1 MARFLGWIMPVDPDN
16 PLEITVDLSI
26 SNNDFVFVSD
36 IEPVP
41 DMSFFD
47 EIRVFSDLTGV
58 TTNYL
63 TGRVEPK
70 PDYSHKLDLVYTA
83 NNYSIPKYVSCG
95 GLWTETQIW
104 YFEFNSSIYNGV
116 INILNEKNIAYIEI
130 TNNPIFGQL
139 E

>member
-1 MARFLGWIMPVDPDN
+1 MARFLGWSMSVDPNN

-36 IEPVP
+36 VEPVP
-41 DMSFFD
+41 DMSFFN
-47 EIRVFSDLTGV
+47 EIRVFSD
-58 TTNYL
+58 YL

-70 PDYSHKLDLVYTA
+70 LDNSHKLDLVYTA

-95 GLWTETQIW
+95 GQWTETQVW
-104 YFEFNSSIYNGV
+104 YFEFDSSIYNEV
-116 INILNEKNIAYIEI
+116 INILNDKNIVYTEI

>member
-1 MARFLGWIMPVDPDN
+1 MPVDPDN

-47 EIRVFSDLTGV
+47 EIRVFSD
-58 TTNYL
+58 YL
-63 TGRVEPK
+63 AGRVEPK
-70 PDYSHKLDLVYTA
+70 PDNSHKLDLVYTA

-95 GLWTETQIW
+95 GQWTETQVW
-104 YFEFNSSIYNGV
+104 YFEFNSSIYNEV
-116 INILNEKNIAYIEI
+116 INTLNDKNLTYIEVS
-130 TNNPIFGQL
+130 NNPIFGQL

>member
-1 MARFLGWIMPVDPDN
+1 MPVDPDN

-36 IEPVP
+36 VEPVP

-47 EIRVFSDLTGV
+47 EIRVFSD
-58 TTNYL
+58 YL
-63 TGRVEPK
+63 TGRVAPK
-70 PDYSHKLDLVYTA
+70 SDDSHKLDLVYTA

-95 GLWTETQIW
+95 GLWTETQVW
-104 YFEFNSSIYNGV
+104 YFEFNSSIYNNV
-116 INILNEKNIAYIEI
+116 INILNDKNIVYIEI

>member
-1 MARFLGWIMPVDPDN
+1 MPIDPNN

-70 PDYSHKLDLVYTA
+70 PDNSHKLDLVYTA

-116 INILNEKNIAYIEI
+116 INILNEKNLVYIEI

>member
-1 MARFLGWIMPVDPDN
+1 MPIDPNN

-36 IEPVP
+36 VEPVP

-47 EIRVFSDLTGV
+47 EIRVFSD
-58 TTNYL
+58 YL
-63 TGRVEPK
+63 TGRVAPK
-70 PDYSHKLDLVYTA
+70 SDDSHKLDLVYTA

-95 GLWTETQIW
+95 GLWTETQVW
-104 YFEFNSSIYNGV
+104 YFEFNSSIYNNV
-116 INILNEKNIAYIEI
+116 INILNDKNIVYIEI

>member
-1 MARFLGWIMPVDPDN
+1 MPIDPNN

-36 IEPVP
+36 VEPVP

-47 EIRVFSDLTGV
+47 EIRVFSD
-58 TTNYL
+58 YL

-95 GLWTETQIW
+95 GRWTETQVW
-104 YFEFNSSIYNGV
+104 YFEFNSSIYNNV
-116 INILNEKNIAYIEI
+116 INILNDKNIVYIEI